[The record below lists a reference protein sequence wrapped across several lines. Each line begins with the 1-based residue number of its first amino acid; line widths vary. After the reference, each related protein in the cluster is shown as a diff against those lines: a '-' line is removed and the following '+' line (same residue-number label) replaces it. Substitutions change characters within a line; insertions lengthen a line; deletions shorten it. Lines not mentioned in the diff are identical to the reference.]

1 MIIVAGTMLGAR
13 CDMIDEREGSLLS
26 GVYIVVF
33 STVTDQTLY
42 QEYFQTLLVS
52 TLPVTPSD
60 YSFSTPL
67 S

>member
-1 MIIVAGTMLGAR
+1 MTTVVDTMLGAR
-13 CDMIDEREGSLLS
+13 CDVIDEREGSLLS

-42 QEYFQTLLVS
+42 QDYFQTLLVS